1 MDLQCY
7 GKLPQK
13 WKAAWMEFL
22 AKEELTGGDDAEYT
36 VMLTEDGEIQATGSR
51 AGNILKYFAVA
62 PECRGEGLTAKV
74 LTELQKDAFLQGMS
88 HLFLYTKPKNRST
101 FEGLRF
107 SPVAETADVLLMENR
122 ARGVEEFLKRFP
134 RAVEPGTGEIGAIVM
149 NADPFTLGHRYL
161 VETAAGRCKHLYVFV
176 LSENRG
182 RVPAAD
188 RLELVR
194 RGTADLDNVTVYET
208 GDYLISSATF
218 PDYFL
223 KKSTDGTA
231 AQCELDCRVF
241 AEHFA
246 KHFGITR
253 RFAGSEPESAVT
265 ESYNRQMERCLPELG
280 IGFTEIPRLMAADG
294 RPVSAGRVRNAWE
307 QGRGE
312 DYVNLVP
319 ETTYTYLKT
328 GRL

>member
-1 MDLQCY
+1 MA
-7 GKLPQK
+7 G
-13 WKAAWMEFL
+13 
-22 AKEELTGGDDAEYT
+22 EELSAGEDADYT
-36 VMLTEDGEIQATGSR
+36 VLLCEEDAILAAGSR

-62 PECRGEGLTAKV
+62 PERRGEGLTATV
-74 LTELQKDAFLQGMS
+74 LTELQKEAFLRGIE
-88 HLFLYTKPKNRST
+88 HLFLYTKPKNLSM

-107 SPVAETADVLLMENR
+107 SPVAETRDVLLMENR
-122 ARGVEEFLKRFP
+122 PNGVEEFLKNLP

-161 VETAAGRCKHLYVFV
+161 AETAAGRCDWLYIFV
-176 LSENRG
+176 LSEDRG
-182 RVPAAD
+182 RFPARD

-194 RGTADLDNVTVYET
+194 RGTADLKNVTVYET
-208 GDYLISSATF
+208 GDYLISAATF

-223 KKSTDGTA
+223 KKNTDSTA
-231 AQCELDCRVF
+231 VQCELDCRVF

-246 KHFGITR
+246 RRFGITR

-280 IGFTEIPRLMAADG
+280 IGFTEIPRRMAADG
-294 RPVSAGRVRNAWE
+294 RPVSAGRVRSAWE